1 MNWVERKQAAAG
13 SVRTLVGTSALS
25 SDKGLEEGV
34 DTWFVRVVGGRAMEV
49 NGLAACEGIVE
60 GVDACAGLFT
70 GEVVKVWLGGMEV
83 HVFSMHCCPA
93 EHTAVSPQQVESDP
107 SRHWLPQTLVQQ
119 LLFIQL

>member
-83 HVFSMHCCPA
+83 H
-93 EHTAVSPQQVESDP
+93 
-107 SRHWLPQTLVQQ
+107 
-119 LLFIQL
+119 LLLIRD